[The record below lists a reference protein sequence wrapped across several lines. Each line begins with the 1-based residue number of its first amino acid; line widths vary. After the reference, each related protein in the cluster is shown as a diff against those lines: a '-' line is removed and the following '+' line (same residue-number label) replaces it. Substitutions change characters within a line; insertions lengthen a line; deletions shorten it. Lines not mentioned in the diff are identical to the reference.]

1 MLKNFF
7 YIGDIEHRILVN
19 PATLESI
26 IETPEIPGK
35 FGVCLSDRTFWFEY
49 GPDTRAQ
56 TSRYDDGGTSIHYL
70 SNLQNFLARED

>member
-26 IETPEIPGK
+26 VETPEIPGK

-49 GPDTRAQ
+49 GSDTRAQ
-56 TSRYDDGGTSIHYL
+56 TSRHNDSGTVIRYL
-70 SNLQNFLARED
+70 SDLQNFLACED